1 MGIALIGL
9 VFGFIG
15 IWILTAKNFFLT
27 HKLDTTMLL
36 IIFILISMFSF
47 ASLLA
52 SIDNLL
58 TYKVDSQMI
67 KTKYE
72 AYSEAINDPTLSL
85 LFAEEIDNFNIKVKE
100 AKKCDSFFMRW
111 AFVSPAYALVDEIER
126 SE

>member
-9 VFGFIG
+9 VLGFIG
-15 IWILTAKNFFLT
+15 FWVLTTKNFFLT
-27 HKLDTTMLL
+27 HKFDTTILL
-36 IIFILISMFSF
+36 IIFVLISIFSF

-52 SIDNLL
+52 SSDNLL
-58 TYKVDSQMI
+58 TYKADSQMI

-85 LFAEEIDNFNIKVKE
+85 LFAEEINNFNAKVRE
-100 AKKCDSFFMRW
+100 AKKYDSFWFRW
-111 AFVSPAYALVDEIER
+111 AFVSPAYALVDEIKR